1 MLGRLSV
8 VTSNNNAQQLQ
19 QILGEDATV
28 DPDKYRIDV
37 IEFASLNTIEP
48 KKGEVKGGV
57 KTHYDPHPEAARS
70 LS

>member
-1 MLGRLSV
+1 M
-8 VTSNNNAQQLQ
+8 
-19 QILGEDATV
+19 